1 MMRAALR
8 SRWLPALLTF
18 ILPLVLLLP
27 QLGHIAP
34 FFDEDQYGWSAA
46 YFGGRLAHL
55 DFSPGDGS
63 YGDPGWSPTSYWA
76 LTQPM
81 GTRFVY
87 AIALASSG
95 NSGPAQALDETGRG
109 FDPDVST
116 LPADATL
123 TPAAR
128 QAMRTAA
135 VLCTAM
141 GLACVA
147 WRLRWAGMLASALFL
162 ALPVAARNCTLG
174 YAEAPL
180 LLGIG
185 LVVLTYGT
193 RWLPLALGL
202 VASFKL
208 TGLGLWPLV
217 LIPGALGARGWRPV
231 VLGMLATL
239 AVWTLLEPVSW
250 FAGGPLYLLPM
261 LGDRVHEYLWQS
273 RMAHAQG
280 GTFLPV
286 RYVLPFWFGLLLLT
300 VQRATATIR
309 HIATTAK
316 AMPAEVGGDDVGG
329 TLVSTMTPRS

>member
-1 MMRAALR
+1 
-8 SRWLPALLTF
+8 
-18 ILPLVLLLP
+18 
-27 QLGHIAP
+27 
-34 FFDEDQYGWSAA
+34 
-46 YFGGRLAHL
+46 
-55 DFSPGDGS
+55 
-63 YGDPGWSPTSYWA
+63 
-76 LTQPM
+76 M

-87 AIALASSG
+87 AIALAISG

-123 TPAAR
+123 TAAAR
-128 QAMRTAA
+128 RAMRLAA

-147 WRLRWAGMLASALFL
+147 WRLRWAGALAAALFL
-162 ALPVAARNCTLG
+162 ALPAAALH
-174 YAEAPL
+174 YAAGWAEGPL

-185 LVVLTYGT
+185 FVVLTYGT

-217 LIPGALGARGWRPV
+217 LVPGALGQRGWRPV
-231 VLGMLATL
+231 MLGALATL
-239 AVWTLLEPVSW
+239 AVWTLLDPVSW

-261 LGDRVHEYLWQS
+261 LGDRVQEYLWQS
-273 RMAHAQG
+273 GMAHAQG
-280 GTFLPV
+280 GAFRPI
-286 RYVLPFWFGLLLLT
+286 RYVLPFWFGFLLLT
-300 VQRATATIR
+300 MQRAAVIVG

-316 AMPAEVGGDDVGG
+316 GTPALVPVPG
-329 TLVSTMTPRS
+329 TNSTTSPAS